1 MAVTLGE
8 AILYL
13 KTDAKGLTAGLKQAQ
28 SQVSGVMES
37 IRANSLAIGAGM
49 TAVGGGILAFLGT
62 SLKAAGEAEDALAQL
77 EAVLKSTGGAAG
89 LTSEELQKM
98 ASGLQEVTT
107 YDDEM
112 IMSAESLLLTFT
124 KIGRDVFPEALNS
137 VLDMSTA
144 LGQDLKSSAI
154 QLGKALNDPI
164 RGVTALQ
171 RVGVSFTETQRE
183 QIKAMVEAGDV
194 MGAQKLILA
203 ELNMEFGGSAAAAAS
218 TFNGAMAQMKNAL
231 GDLFEVIG
239 NALTDGGGIKG
250 LVQQIQSI
258 IERTTAWVQANPALT
273 SSIVQIAGV
282 IGGLMLVLGPLF
294 IMLPGIVT
302 AFGLMKAAVLAV
314 GAVLAGISAPIV
326 AIVAGIAALIAAGIA
341 LYKNWDSVGKWLSE
355 TWETIKTTF
364 LEGIAYVGEIVGKG
378 AAWIYKLFTDPIGTI
393 AESWQWLTDFVGGLF
408 SNIVGWFEMAYNYI
422 AGLWQSI
429 KGMAAD
435 VISAFTGGYFGG
447 FSGALADGGTVAAN
461 KAYIVGERGP
471 EVFVPSSS
479 GRVHSNE
486 DSRGMMGGMTFNIQ
500 SLVVREEADV
510 PKIARQLYRMVEM
523 GA

>member
-13 KTDAKGLTAGLKQAQ
+13 KSDAKGLTAGLNQAQ
-28 SQVSGVMES
+28 TQVGSAMES
-37 IRANSLAIGAGM
+37 IRRNSLAIGAGM
-49 TAVGGGILAFLGT
+49 TAVGGGILALLGT

-124 KIGRDVFPEALNS
+124 KIGRDVFPEALGS

-171 RVGVSFTETQRE
+171 RVGVAFTETQRE

-203 ELNMEFGGSAAAAAS
+203 ELNMEFGGSAAAAAN

-250 LVQQIQSI
+250 LVEQIQSI

-273 SSIVQIAGV
+273 QSIVQIAAV
-282 IGGLMLVLGPLF
+282 IGGFLVVLGPLF
-294 IMLPGIVT
+294 IMLPGIVA
-302 AFGLMKAAVLAV
+302 AFGLMKSAVLAV
-314 GAVLAGISAPIV
+314 GAAIGAVSAPIIAV
-326 AIVAGIAALIAAGIA
+326 VAGIAALIVAGIA
-341 LYKNWDSVGKWLSE
+341 LYRNWDSVSEWLGE
-355 TWETIKTTF
+355 TWESIKETF
-364 LEGIAYVGEIVGKG
+364 LSGIRYVGEIVGKG

-393 AESWQWLTDFVGGLF
+393 AESWQWLTDFVGSLF
-408 SNIVGWFEMAYNYI
+408 ERMVGWFQAAYSYI
-422 AGLWQSI
+422 SQLWSYITQ
-429 KGMAAD
+429 MAAD
-435 VISAFTGGYFGG
+435 VIGAFQGGISTGL
-447 FSGALADGGTVAAN
+447 SGALAGGGAVAAN
-461 KAYIVGERGP
+461 RSYLVGEEGP

-479 GRVHSNE
+479 GRVVSNRE
-486 DSRGMMGGMTFNIQ
+486 SQGMMGGVNINIGTMA
-500 SLVVREEADV
+500 VREEADIE
-510 PKIARQLYRMVEM
+510 KISLRLFRMIEA